1 MKGAGVE
8 KHNNSRQFDIN
19 SLEAAYRPGEAREP
33 DLAILERFLASL
45 TQTGSSQKTVVAY
58 KRDCRQFLRYVAKDG
73 RAFPDEVD
81 YRFLRRY
88 AAYLA
93 NSRYEKSS
101 ISRKLSAV
109 RGLFR
114 FCRSE
119 GLVQDSP
126 ADSLN
131 SPKLPRKLPVVLRP
145 AEIESFLEVIDTR
158 KPLGLRDRAIF
169 ELMYSCGLRSEEV
182 VNLKT
187 GDLDYEQGEVR
198 VTGKGNQ
205 MRVLPVGEIALH
217 AVREYVQKGRP
228 ELVPEGGPPAGA
240 SETDSLFLS
249 SRGRQLGTSD
259 IRRRTTKY
267 VRMASVRMKTSSHVF
282 RHCFATHLLEGG
294 ADLRAVQ
301 ELLGHASISTTQRY
315 THVSGAH
322 LRRVYE
328 KSHPRAHKK

>member
-1 MKGAGVE
+1 ME
-8 KHNNSRQFDIN
+8 D
-19 SLEAAYRPGEAREP
+19 AYKPGEARDA
-33 DLAILERFLASL
+33 DLAILERYLASL
-45 TQTGSSQKTVVAY
+45 NQLGNSLKTVVAY
-58 KRDCRQFLRYVAKDG
+58 RRDCRHFLRYVAKDG
-73 RAFPDEVD
+73 REFPREID

-88 AAYLA
+88 AAHMA
-93 NSRYEKSS
+93 NAKYEKSS

-119 GLVQDSP
+119 GLLENSP
-126 ADSLN
+126 ADSLS
-131 SPKLPRKLPVVLRP
+131 SPRLPKKLPMVLRP
-145 AEIESFLEVIDTR
+145 AEVESFLEAIETR

-182 VNLKT
+182 INVRLP
-187 GDLDYEQGEVR
+187 DLDFEQEEIR
-198 VTGKGNQ
+198 ITGKGDKT
-205 MRVLPVGEIALH
+205 RILPVGEVAIYAI
-217 AVREYVQKGRP
+217 REYLKKGRP
-228 ELVPEGGPPAGA
+228 DLVSEEEEGAVEVDA
-240 SETDSLFLS
+240 LFLS
-249 SRGRQLGTSD
+249 SRGKQLGTSD

-267 VRMASVRMKTSSHVF
+267 VRMAAVKTRTSSHVF

-328 KSHPRAHKK
+328 NSHPRARR